1 MFDRISHIGIVV
13 QNMEKSLALWKTAFG
28 FEQVKEYRSES
39 EGIHCVLLAVPGQQ
53 NRMVLEFMEPLNKED
68 MSNPVARRL
77 KRSGE
82 GFYHLCGVV
91 TDVDGTAATL
101 KEKGLTVIERPPAT
115 EGDEPRW
122 LTHPKSSNG
131 IIVEGVMEWLEGA
144 QKSV

>member
-13 QNMEKSLALWKTAFG
+13 QDMNKSLALWQNTFG
-28 FEQVKEYRSES
+28 FEKVKEYRSES
-39 EGIHCVLLAVPGQQ
+39 EGIHCVMLAVPGQQ
-53 NRMVLEFMEPLNKED
+53 QRMVLEFMEPLDKED
-68 MSNPVARRL
+68 MSNPVAKRL

-91 TDVDGTAATL
+91 SDVDATATTL
-101 KEKGLTVIERPPAT
+101 KDKGLTVIARPPAT

-131 IIVEGVMEWLEGA
+131 IIVEGVTEWLEGSM
-144 QKSV
+144 QSD